1 MTSEA
6 CCKLSPISDN
16 YKTQGKYETIAG
28 LKTCKHS
35 RSPDS
40 PMRTHQQLFIDVVGP
55 NQPTKVII
63 HIYDIFGIWPQTLQ
77 GADRLA
83 AHTGAAVLVPDFFE
97 GDGLPQDA
105 IPMDTDEKKKIAGD
119 FFAGVANLETNLNKL
134 LAVRKEI
141 ATRFPESEGHVGA
154 FGLCW
159 GGKLAVLAGGEGNEG
174 SGRRLN
180 ATGTAHPG

>member
-1 MTSEA
+1 MSWPE
-6 CCKLSPISDN
+6 K
-16 YKTQGKYETIAG
+16 
-28 LKTCKHS
+28 
-35 RSPDS
+35 
-40 PMRTHQQLFIDVVGP
+40 
-55 NQPTKVII
+55 PTKVII

-105 IPMDTDEKKKIAGD
+105 IPMVADEKKKITRE
-119 FFAGVANLETNLNKL
+119 FFEGVANLESNLAKL
-134 LAVRKEI
+134 VAVRKEI
-141 ATRFPESEGHVGA
+141 ETRFPEAEGHVGA
-154 FGLCW
+154 FGPCW

-174 SGRRLN
+174 PGRRLN